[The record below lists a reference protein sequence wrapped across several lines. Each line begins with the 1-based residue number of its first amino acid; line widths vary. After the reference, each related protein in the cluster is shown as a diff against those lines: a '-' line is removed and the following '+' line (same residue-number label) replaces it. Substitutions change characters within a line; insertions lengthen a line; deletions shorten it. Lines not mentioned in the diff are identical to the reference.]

1 MKMQGKPSL
10 KKKVVHSRGKK
21 KKANRKGHLVCHKPS
36 PVNNDP
42 RLIKHHKFTKLQDT
56 CITRLG
62 KGDGVAAYEQ

>member
-10 KKKVVHSRGKK
+10 KKKSLTPGWGE

-42 RLIKHHKFTKLQDT
+42 TLIKHHKFTKLQDT